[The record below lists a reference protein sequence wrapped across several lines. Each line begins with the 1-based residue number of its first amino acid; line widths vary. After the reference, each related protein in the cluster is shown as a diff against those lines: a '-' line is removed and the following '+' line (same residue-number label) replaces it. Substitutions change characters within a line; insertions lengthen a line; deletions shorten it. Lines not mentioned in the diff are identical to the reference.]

1 MELTKMKKEI
11 FREYDIRGIYPTELD
26 IDGAY
31 TFGRAFASYI
41 MDKKVIIGRDNRE
54 SSLPL
59 RNALVK
65 GLTESGAE
73 VLDLG
78 LVTTPMY
85 YYAKKKFDYTNG
97 IMITASHNPR
107 EYNGFK
113 ISFDKIG
120 NAFGSTITDFY
131 NYLCKL
137 NFNNELGSIKY
148 YDIKEEYLNNFKN
161 SIDLGTKKIK
171 AVIDCGNGTGSVIVH
186 DIMERFNIDCY
197 YLYCDSDPTFPNHH
211 PDPSVKENNIDLAN
225 KVKELG
231 YDIGIG
237 IDGDADRV
245 GIVLENGEY
254 ISADLVMLI
263 FYRAL
268 ATSMKNKK
276 AVFDVKCSKT
286 LIDGLEALNI
296 PYEMY
301 RTGASYLNYKAN
313 TGEYD
318 FAGEF
323 SGHLY
328 FGDKYMR
335 FDDGIY
341 AGVRLIEILSKTDK
355 KASEL
360 LNNIS
365 KYYQTEEIKV
375 KVTDET
381 KFDIVNKVKEYC
393 INNNYNFIDIDGV
406 RATFDD
412 SWALVRAS
420 NTGPNLTVRFEAKTE
435 ERLNEIQNEFMELID
450 EFKGI

>member
-1 MELTKMKKEI
+1 MELVIMKKEI
-11 FREYDIRGIYPTELD
+11 FREYDIRGIYEEELD
-26 IDGAY
+26 VNGAY
-31 TFGRAFASYI
+31 TFGRSYASYVT
-41 MDKKVIIGRDNRE
+41 DKRIIIGYDNRE

-59 RNALVK
+59 HEALVK
-65 GLTESGAE
+65 GLMESGAQI
-73 VLDLG
+73 LDLG

-85 YYAKKKFDYTNG
+85 YYAKRKFDYTNG

-113 ISFDKIG
+113 IAFSKIG
-120 NAFGSTITDFY
+120 NAFGKDIMDFYDFTCKLDFLKQEGSIDFY
-131 NYLCKL
+131 N
-137 NFNNELGSIKY
+137 IR
-148 YDIKEEYLNNFKN
+148 EEYLENIKN
-161 SIDLGTKKIK
+161 SINLGPKKIK
-171 AVIDCGNGTGSVIVH
+171 AVFDCGNGTGSIIVH
-186 DIMERFNIDCY
+186 DIIDMFDIECE
-197 YLYCDSDPTFPNHH
+197 YLYCDSDPRFPNHH

-245 GIVLENGEY
+245 GVVLENGEY

-268 ATSMKNKK
+268 NNSMKNRK

-286 LIDGLEALNI
+286 LIDGLEDMNM

-313 TGEYD
+313 TDNFD

-323 SGHLY
+323 SGHLI
-328 FGDKYMR
+328 FRDKYNG

-341 AGVRLIEILSKTDK
+341 AGVRLIEILSNTNL

-360 LNNIS
+360 LNNTT
-365 KYYQTEEIKV
+365 KYYQTPELKIP
-375 KVTDET
+375 VTDDN
-381 KFDIVNKVKEYC
+381 KFEIVNKVKEYC
-393 INNNYNFIDIDGV
+393 INKNYDFIDIDGV

-435 ERLNEIQNEFMELID
+435 DRLNEIENEFMGVINEY
-450 EFKGI
+450 K